1 MTAYLI
7 ATVDDVTDP
16 DKIAEYRTLAGEAM
30 AKHGGKYIA
39 RGGGTV
45 FLEGGWE
52 PGRVVIAEFP
62 TSDQAQAFYNSP
74 EYKKAHEVRAGIAT
88 FRMLVVE
95 GS

>member
-16 DKIAEYRTLAGEAM
+16 GKIAEYRTLAAEAM
-30 AKHGGKYIA
+30 AKNGGKYIA
-39 RGGGTV
+39 RGGDTV

-62 TSDQAQAFYNSP
+62 ALADAEAFYNSP
-74 EYKKAHEVRAGIAT
+74 EYGKAREVRAGIAT

-95 GS
+95 GQ